1 MYKVSFF
8 EAVSSI
14 AKALSTFLET
24 VSTWVKELNRIQPI
38 RRNSRF
44 FKAENIEAKISILGQ
59 N

>member
-8 EAVSSI
+8 AAVSII

-24 VSTWVKELNRIQPI
+24 VSTWVKELDRTQTIKK
-38 RRNSRF
+38 NSRF